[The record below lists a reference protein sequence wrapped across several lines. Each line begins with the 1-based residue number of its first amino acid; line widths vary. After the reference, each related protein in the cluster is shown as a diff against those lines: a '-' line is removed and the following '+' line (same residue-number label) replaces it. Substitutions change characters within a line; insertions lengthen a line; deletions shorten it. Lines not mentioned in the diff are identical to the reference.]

1 MRISDW
7 SSDVC
12 SSDLD
17 PHKLGYLPYGAG
29 AFICRDH
36 RAVALLAEAADY
48 VFHDTR
54 TDDYHARYRRLGQF
68 VPEGSKSDAAAA
80 AVYVTHQVLPL
91 DHAHFGRLPRQTVL
105 AAEAFHAGTE
115 QLSAALKGV
124 ARVAV
129 PFAPDSRSEETPS
142 E

>member
-12 SSDLD
+12 SSDL
-17 PHKLGYLPYGAG
+17 
-29 AFICRDH
+29 
-36 RAVALLAEAADY
+36 
-48 VFHDTR
+48 R
-54 TDDYHARYRRLGQF
+54 TDDYHARYRRLGQL
-68 VPEGSKSDAAAA
+68 VPEGSKSGAAAA

-105 AAEAFHAGTE
+105 AAEAFHAGSE

-129 PFAPDSRSEETPS
+129 PFAPDSNLVCLAVNPGGNADLATANAFRSEAHT
-142 E
+142 